1 MLAPQAP
8 AEPRRQPVGQPV
20 AVAELRP
27 LWVTKGGV
35 IEEAPVQR
43 HEPTSRCGPGI
54 EGREERK
61 LVELGLEL
69 ELELRGRPG
78 TAGPIDQQYEVTDP
92 LYHLAELVEVEGQV
106 EESPLRV
113 GDDGLEDY

>member
-69 ELELRGRPG
+69 ELELHGDLTPEQRERMAEIAHRCPVHRTLVGEKEIVVRL
-78 TAGPIDQQYEVTDP
+78 ADP
-92 LYHLAELVEVEGQV
+92 T
-106 EESPLRV
+106 
-113 GDDGLEDY
+113 